1 MTEET
6 ADGIVKLMEMVEQ
19 DMRNDV
25 NEYDG
30 KPFDGRTMGE
40 AIGSQCAA
48 IVAIARS
55 VKLLAKEIKGEK

>member
-30 KPFDGRTMGE
+30 KPFDGRTSG
-40 AIGSQCAA
+40 GSHWISMCGDSGNSK
-48 IVAIARS
+48 V
-55 VKLLAKEIKGEK
+55 